1 MYPVVSCHVRRN
13 SQLQIHATPRTNV
26 ARILL
31 SWESESPPFGPSG
44 GGGGERGG
52 RPKRR
57 RPRPRRT
64 SVARKARARARGEG
78 DEEEQLVSLSE
89 ILGECGGLA
98 RSASAV
104 SLSAAEVGGPTVV
117 SSLDIC

>member
-1 MYPVVSCHVRRN
+1 MLGAIPSSKFTQPLAPTSPASSSHGRVNLHRSDR
-13 SQLQIHATPRTNV
+13 AAAAV
-26 ARILL
+26 ASAAGGR
-31 SWESESPPFGPSG
+31 SG
-44 GGGGERGG
+44 GGRGRDG
-52 RPKRR
+52 HLWREKRE
-57 RPRPRRT
+57 
-64 SVARKARARARGEG
+64 RARGEG